1 MLQKSLWLI
10 VSFMILL
17 VGFGWLPETRAQDGS
32 NNSTKKLRVKPGP
45 IAKRIG
51 SAVQW
56 RDNVATAMEE
66 AEKTGKRV
74 FWYVPTLKG
83 SFMDRK
89 TEIDR
94 YMMAGPFSNPQIIEL
109 LNQEFIPVRSKPKAG
124 QQRQYGLAPY
134 QFIEP
139 GFLILDGDGAEQL
152 KIDRLT
158 TFQSEWLFQLISG
171 ACGKSG
177 PTFSTTKRLEKQWES
192 VRNGNWDFTL
202 PEVAPDD
209 PDATE
214 VGLLQ
219 GMQAFRNN
227 QPAKAKRI
235 FAKTALLAPENPLGW
250 KAAAESEGFGPFV
263 RGFEIFR
270 RLPSG
275 ALSAG
280 IDSKGSAAP
289 QGVFDERSVWLAGTD
304 FLLGMQNEA
313 GGFVDSDYDFGGTD
327 SLPNV
332 HVAVTALVGMALLEC
347 RERFPN
353 HQTKRVDKAIR
364 GCFKFVSDPKNIN
377 RSDRDEILW
386 AYAFPVRL
394 MARMKRLGYDT
405 SESLQKGVENLQSV
419 QSKRGGWYH
428 EYENPFVT
436 ATALC
441 SLYEAKQAGAVLD
454 MERVALGIKALSS
467 DRQKPGTFPYS
478 SGGRRSGGDGSDRE
492 ISAAAGRM
500 PLCEVALS
508 VWGESDPKRLAN
520 AIQQSL
526 RFQDNLDVALKY
538 DDHTS
543 RLAYGGFFFW
553 YDMRGRSEA
562 ISNLVN
568 GELKSSLQQQQKR
581 IILAMPEIDG
591 CFVDSHEI
599 GRCYGTA
606 MALLCLARSEGH
618 SSSSKK

>member
-1 MLQKSLWLI
+1 
-10 VSFMILL
+10 
-17 VGFGWLPETRAQDGS
+17 
-32 NNSTKKLRVKPGP
+32 
-45 IAKRIG
+45 
-51 SAVQW
+51 
-56 RDNVATAMEE
+56 
-66 AEKTGKRV
+66 
-74 FWYVPTLKG
+74 
-83 SFMDRK
+83 MDRK

-94 YMMAGPFSNPQIIEL
+94 YMMAGPFSNPQIIQL
-109 LNQEFIPVRSKPKAG
+109 LNREFIPVRSKPKTE
-124 QQRQYGLAPY
+124 QQKKYDLAPF

-139 GFLILDGDGAEQL
+139 GFLILEGSGDEQL
-152 KIDRLT
+152 KVDRLT
-158 TFQSEWLFQLISG
+158 TFQSEWLFQLISS
-171 ACGKSG
+171 ASGKAG
-177 PTFSTTKRLEKQWES
+177 LTFSTNQRLAAQWAA
-192 VRNGNWDFTL
+192 VRSGNWDFTL
-202 PEVAPDD
+202 PSVESDD

-214 VGLLQ
+214 IGLLR

-227 QPAKAKRI
+227 QPEKAKRI
-235 FAKTALLAPENPLGW
+235 FAEISVLEPTHPLAW

-270 RLPSG
+270 SIPSG
-275 ALSAG
+275 ALTAGVDSQGSSAP
-280 IDSKGSAAP
+280 K
-289 QGVFDERSVWLAGTD
+289 GVFNERGVWLAGTD
-304 FLLGMQNEA
+304 FLLGMQNES

-332 HVAVTALVGMALLEC
+332 HVAVTALVGMALLESK
-347 RERFPN
+347 EKYPE
-353 HQTKRVDKAIR
+353 HKTAKVDKAIR
-364 GCFKFVSDPKNIN
+364 DCFRFVSDPKNIN

-405 SESLQKGVENLQSV
+405 SDSLQKAVENLQSV

-441 SLYEAKQAGAVLD
+441 SLHEAKQAGAVLD
-454 MERVALGIKALSS
+454 MQKVSLGVKALSK
-467 DRQKPGTFPYS
+467 DRQSPGTFPYS
-478 SGGRRSGGDGSDRE
+478 SGGRRKVTDGSERE
-492 ISAAAGRM
+492 LSAAAGRM

-508 VWGESDPKRLAN
+508 LWGESDLKRLQN
-520 AIQQSL
+520 AIQQSF
-526 RFQDNLDVALKY
+526 RYQENLDVALKY

-562 ISNLVN
+562 ISNLMA
-568 GELKSSLQQQQKR
+568 GELKSWCQAKQKG
-581 IILAMPEIDG
+581 IIMAMPEIDG

-606 MALLCLARSEGH
+606 MALLCLARSDADTPETE
-618 SSSSKK
+618 K